1 MKHFKSTELS
11 KNNHEVFG
19 YSYLNNAN
27 SLNNLTVDTA
37 VLQRIALFYAHTI
50 ISGVVAL
57 ELYPVKENTQ
67 NNTQDCTTV
76 DNERMIATLMLM
88 DRFRDELHTATPRQD
103 DGSLG
108 ICCYTSK

>member
-1 MKHFKSTELS
+1 MT
-11 KNNHEVFG
+11 
-19 YSYLNNAN
+19 NAN

-88 DRFRDELHTATPRQD
+88 DRFRDELHTAMRRCLDRMMVPSAYVAIHQSSVISFCQRI
-103 DGSLG
+103 L
-108 ICCYTSK
+108 